1 MLPRPFRCN
10 PLGKQA
16 LCVRRDAGLP
26 PLWLGPLC
34 SSHVAKKS
42 KGSFLLVYI
51 ATHPWIIA
59 AGHRGLACTMETLM
73 ETQAYEV
80 FVMIHIP
87 SVRTHEEE
95 E

>member
-1 MLPRPFRCN
+1 
-10 PLGKQA
+10 
-16 LCVRRDAGLP
+16 
-26 PLWLGPLC
+26 
-34 SSHVAKKS
+34 
-42 KGSFLLVYI
+42 VYI